1 MDKKMTK
8 AEIKRRRET
17 MLKARRDRDSYAV
30 IVAHWATHG
39 MYIMP
44 AESAR
49 YRDLETT
56 EIAATLSYVTATDLY
71 WDRLRSDWDN
81 SDAPAALESQREQR
95 NELRSGAGR

>member
-30 IVAHWATHG
+30 IIAERAAHGTW
-39 MYIMP
+39 INP
-44 AESAR
+44 DELAR
-49 YRDLETT
+49 YRDFSTT

-81 SDAPAALESQREQR
+81 SDAAAALESRSEQR